1 MFPNRQHYPIRK
13 AIMKNYIAILVAS
26 GLLACFSLTAAAME
40 VEEGFVSLF
49 NGQDLTGWV
58 KRGGSA
64 EYHVEDGC
72 IVGKCVPNTPGN
84 TFMCSEDEFGDFIL
98 RLQYKFSEDG
108 NSGVQFRSAAR
119 PEGDHERVY
128 GYQYE
133 LTPDGKLTGRI
144 YDEGRRGHKH
154 GIVWLDAYTPQ
165 ERLDAAESSYRRGE
179 WNDVEIQ
186 CVGPSI
192 KTWLNGKLVVDIFD
206 SFSMKGF
213 FGLQIHAGAAG
224 SVAWK
229 NIRVKELGESKWE
242 PFFVQGDDGKYQL
255 VNAKFVLPKEW
266 SFTEDGTLHGVHS
279 ESQKKDG
286 LVISTKD
293 YDNFIARVTYRM
305 HGGNS
310 ALYFRAEETA
320 APWVLRGFQNEI
332 ANNGKDSALWHTAGI
347 IDGKTIP
354 GRGWVVTNDEF
365 VEKVRNK
372 DDQWNTTCT
381 AAYGDRLVQILNGFC
396 TSDII
401 DKECEKTGKLGLQMH
416 GGTNCEMFFRDFE
429 VMPITDRMMKLIERK

>member
-1 MFPNRQHYPIRK
+1 MTKFF
-13 AIMKNYIAILVAS
+13 V
-26 GLLACFSLTAAAME
+26 TAAAAVLLAAFGLSASAAD

-64 EYHVEDGC
+64 EYAVEDGC
-72 IVGKCVPNTPGN
+72 IIGTCVPDTPGN
-84 TFMCSEDEFGDFIL
+84 TFLCTEREFGNFVL
-98 RLQYKFSEDG
+98 KLQYKFLESG

-119 PEGDHERVY
+119 PEGDRERVY

-133 LTPDGKLTGRI
+133 LCHTGGPTGRI
-144 YDEGRRGHKH
+144 YDEGRRGHKF
-154 GIVWLDAYTPQ
+154 GVIWLDIYTPQ
-165 ERLDAAESSYRRGE
+165 ERLEAAQASYQDGD

-192 KTWLNGKLVVDIFD
+192 KTWLNGRLVVDMFD
-206 SFSMKGF
+206 GCSMKGF
-213 FGLQIHAGAAG
+213 FGLQIHSGKAGK
-224 SVAWK
+224 VAWR
-229 NIRVKELGESKWE
+229 NIRIQDLGESKWE
-242 PFFVQGDDGKYQL
+242 PFFVKGDDGKYQL
-255 VNAKFVLPKEW
+255 VDAKFVLPEEW
-266 SFTEDGTLHGVHS
+266 SFTEDGVLRGVHAKS
-279 ESQKKDG
+279 EGRDA

-310 ALYFRAEETA
+310 ALYFRAEETE

-332 ANNGKDSALWHTAGI
+332 GNSNKDSALWHTAGI
-347 IDGKTIP
+347 IDGKKIP

-365 VEKVRNK
+365 IEKVRNK
-372 DDQWNTTCT
+372 DDQWNTTST

-401 DKECEKTGKLGLQMH
+401 DEECEKTGKLGLQMH
-416 GGTNCEMFFRDFE
+416 GGADCEMFFKDFE
-429 VMPITDRMMKLIERK
+429 VMPITEDMKKLIERK

>member
-1 MFPNRQHYPIRK
+1 
-13 AIMKNYIAILVAS
+13 MKKCLIAAVAL
-26 GLLACFSLTAAAME
+26 GLLASFGLSATAADI
-40 VEEGFVSLF
+40 EEGFTSLF
-49 NGQDLTGWV
+49 NGQDLSGWV

-64 EYHVEDGC
+64 EYQVADGS
-72 IVGKCVPNTPGN
+72 IVGKCVPDTPGN
-84 TFMCSEDEFGDFIL
+84 TFLCSEKEFGNFIL
-98 RLQYKFSEDG
+98 KLQYKFLEPG

-119 PEGDHERVY
+119 PEGDRQRVY

-133 LTPDGKLTGRI
+133 MTPGGEVTGRI
-144 YDEGRRGHKH
+144 YDEGRRGHKF
-154 GIVWLDAYTPQ
+154 GVIWLDAYTPQ
-165 ERLDAAESSYRRGE
+165 DRLDAAQASAKEGD

-192 KTWLNGKLVVDIFD
+192 KTWLNGKLVVDMFD
-206 SFSMKGF
+206 SFSMTGF
-213 FGLQIHAGAAG
+213 FGLQIHAGKSG
-224 SVAWK
+224 SVAWR
-229 NIRVKELGESKWE
+229 NIRVKDLGTSQWE
-242 PFFVQGDDGKYQL
+242 PFFVKGDDGKYQL
-255 VNAKFVLPKEW
+255 VNAKFVLPEEW
-266 SFTEDGTLHGVHS
+266 SFTEEGVLHGRHS
-279 ESQKKDG
+279 KDQKKDG
-286 LVISTKD
+286 LVISDKD

-310 ALYFRAEETA
+310 ALYFRAAETE

-332 ANNGKDSALWHTAGI
+332 ANGGKDSALWHTAGI
-347 IDGKTIP
+347 VDGKTIP
-354 GRGWVVTNDEF
+354 GRGWVVANDEF

-416 GGTNCEMFFRDFE
+416 GGTDCEMFFKDFE
-429 VMPITDRMMKLIERK
+429 VMPITEDMRKLIERQ

>member
-1 MFPNRQHYPIRK
+1 MRK
-13 AIMKNYIAILVAS
+13 FFAAAMAI
-26 GLLACFSLTAAAME
+26 GLLAPFGLTASAAD
-40 VEEGFVSLF
+40 VEDGFVSLF
-49 NGQDLTGWV
+49 NGRDLAGWV

-64 EYHVEDGC
+64 EYQVENGS

-84 TFMCSEDEFGDFIL
+84 TFLCTEKEFGNYIL
-98 RLQYKFSEDG
+98 KLQYKFLEAG

-119 PEGDHERVY
+119 PEGDHQRVY

-133 LTPDGKLTGRI
+133 MCPGGDLTGRI
-144 YDEGRRGHKH
+144 YDEGRRGHKF

-165 ERLDAAESSYRRGE
+165 DRLDTAQASCKEGE

-192 KTWLNGKLVVDIFD
+192 KTWLNGNLVVDMFD

-213 FGLQIHAGAAG
+213 FGLQIHAGKSG
-224 SVAWK
+224 SVAWR
-229 NIRVKELGESKWE
+229 NIRVKDLGESKWE
-242 PFFVQGDDGKYQL
+242 PFFVKGDDGKYQL
-255 VNAKFVLPKEW
+255 AGAKFVLPEEW
-266 SFTEDGTLHGVHS
+266 SFTEDGVLCGVHS
-279 ESQKKDG
+279 KSQGKDG

-310 ALYFRAEETA
+310 AMYFRAEETS

-347 IDGKTIP
+347 VDGKMVP

-381 AAYGDRLVQILNGFC
+381 AAYGDRLVQTLNGFC
-396 TSDII
+396 TSDIV
-401 DKECEKTGKLGLQMH
+401 DEACEKTGKLGLQMH
-416 GGTNCEMFFRDFE
+416 GGADCEMFFKDLE
-429 VMPITDRMMKLIERK
+429 VMPITEDMMKLIERK

>member
-1 MFPNRQHYPIRK
+1 
-13 AIMKNYIAILVAS
+13 MKKCLIAIAVL
-26 GLLACFSLTAAAME
+26 GLLASSGLSAPAADI
-40 VEEGFVSLF
+40 EEGFTSLF
-49 NGQDLTGWV
+49 NGQDLSGWV

-64 EYHVEDGC
+64 EYHVADGS
-72 IVGKCVPNTPGN
+72 IVGKCVPDTPGN
-84 TFMCSEDEFGDFIL
+84 TFLCSEKEFGNFIL
-98 RLQYKFSEDG
+98 RLQYRFLEPG

-119 PEGDHERVY
+119 PEGDRERVY

-133 LTPDGKLTGRI
+133 MTPGGDSTGRI
-144 YDEGRRGHKH
+144 YDEGRRGHKF
-154 GIVWLDAYTPQ
+154 GVIWLDAYTPQ
-165 ERLDAAESSYRRGE
+165 DRLDAAQASAKEGE

-192 KTWLNGKLVVDIFD
+192 KTWLNGKLVVDMFD
-206 SFSMKGF
+206 SFSMTGF
-213 FGLQIHAGAAG
+213 FGLQIHAGKSG
-224 SVAWK
+224 SVAWR
-229 NIRVKELGESKWE
+229 NIRVKDLGTSQWE
-242 PFFVQGDDGKYQL
+242 PFFVKGDDGKYQL
-255 VNAKFVLPKEW
+255 AGAKFVLPEEW
-266 SFTEDGTLHGVHS
+266 SFTEDGVLHGQHS
-279 ESQKKDG
+279 KDQKRDG
-286 LVISTKD
+286 LVISEKD

-310 ALYFRAEETA
+310 ALYFRAAETE

-347 IDGKTIP
+347 VDGKTIP

-381 AAYGDRLVQILNGFC
+381 AAYGDRLVQMLNGFC

-416 GGTNCEMFFRDFE
+416 GGTDCEMFFKDFE
-429 VMPITDRMMKLIERK
+429 VMPITEDMRKLIERQ

>member
-1 MFPNRQHYPIRK
+1 
-13 AIMKNYIAILVAS
+13 MKKCLIAVAVL
-26 GLLACFSLTAAAME
+26 GLLAWSGLSAPAADI
-40 VEEGFVSLF
+40 EEGFTSLF
-49 NGQDLTGWV
+49 NGQDLSGWV

-64 EYHVEDGC
+64 EYHVADGS
-72 IVGKCVPNTPGN
+72 IVGKCVPDTPGN
-84 TFMCSEDEFGDFIL
+84 TFLCSEKEFGNFIL
-98 RLQYKFSEDG
+98 KLQYRFLEPG

-119 PEGDHERVY
+119 PEGDRERVY

-133 LTPDGKLTGRI
+133 MTPGGDSTGRI
-144 YDEGRRGHKH
+144 YDEGRRGHKF
-154 GIVWLDAYTPQ
+154 GVIWLDAYTPQ
-165 ERLDAAESSYRRGE
+165 DRLDAAQASAKEGE

-206 SFSMKGF
+206 SFSMTGF
-213 FGLQIHAGAAG
+213 FGLQIHAGKSG
-224 SVAWK
+224 SVAWR
-229 NIRVKELGESKWE
+229 NIRVKDLGTSQWE
-242 PFFVQGDDGKYQL
+242 PFFVKGDDGKYQL
-255 VNAKFVLPKEW
+255 AGAKFVLPEEW
-266 SFTEDGTLHGVHS
+266 SFTEDGVLHGQHS
-279 ESQKKDG
+279 KDQKKDG
-286 LVISTKD
+286 LVISEKD

-310 ALYFRAEETA
+310 ALYFRAAETE

-347 IDGKTIP
+347 VDGKTIP

-381 AAYGDRLVQILNGFC
+381 AAYGDRLVQMLNGFC

-416 GGTNCEMFFRDFE
+416 GGTDCEMFFKDFE
-429 VMPITDRMMKLIERK
+429 VMPITEDMRKLIERQ

>member
-1 MFPNRQHYPIRK
+1 
-13 AIMKNYIAILVAS
+13 MKKCLIAVAVL
-26 GLLACFSLTAAAME
+26 GLLASFGLSALAADI
-40 VEEGFVSLF
+40 EEGFTSLF
-49 NGQDLTGWV
+49 NGQDLSGWV

-64 EYHVEDGC
+64 EYHVADGS
-72 IVGKCVPNTPGN
+72 IVGKCVPDTPGN
-84 TFMCSEDEFGDFIL
+84 TFLCSEKEFGNFIL
-98 RLQYKFSEDG
+98 KLQYKFLEPG

-119 PEGDHERVY
+119 PEGDRERVY

-133 LTPDGKLTGRI
+133 MTPGGESTGRI
-144 YDEGRRGHKH
+144 YDEGRRGHKF
-154 GIVWLDAYTPQ
+154 GVIWLDAYTPQ
-165 ERLDAAESSYRRGE
+165 DRLDAARASVKEGE

-192 KTWLNGKLVVDIFD
+192 KTWLNGKLVVDMFD
-206 SFSMKGF
+206 SFSMTGF
-213 FGLQIHAGAAG
+213 FGLQIHAGKSG
-224 SVAWK
+224 SVAWR
-229 NIRVKELGESKWE
+229 NIRVKDLGTSQWE
-242 PFFVQGDDGKYQL
+242 PFFVKGDDGKYQL
-255 VNAKFVLPKEW
+255 AGARFVLPEEW
-266 SFTEDGTLHGVHS
+266 SFTEDGVLHGQHS
-279 ESQKKDG
+279 KDQKKDG
-286 LVISTKD
+286 LVISEKD

-310 ALYFRAEETA
+310 ALYFRAAETE

-332 ANNGKDSALWHTAGI
+332 ANSGKDSALWHTAGI

-354 GRGWVVTNDEF
+354 GRGWVVSNDEF

-381 AAYGDRLVQILNGFC
+381 AAYGDRLVQMLNGFC

-416 GGTNCEMFFRDFE
+416 GGTDCEMFFKDFE
-429 VMPITDRMMKLIERK
+429 VMPITEDMRKLIERQ

>member
-1 MFPNRQHYPIRK
+1 MRRY
-13 AIMKNYIAILVAS
+13 YVAAAS
-26 GLLACFSLTAAAME
+26 IVLLAACCLTASAAD
-40 VEEGFVSLF
+40 VEDGFRSLF

-64 EYHVEDGC
+64 EYQAKDGC
-72 IVGKCVPNTPGN
+72 IIGTCVPDTPGN
-84 TFMCSEDEFGDFIL
+84 TFLCTEAEYGNFIL
-98 RLQYKFSEDG
+98 KLQFRFLEPG

-119 PEGDHERVY
+119 PQGDGERVY

-133 LTPDGKLTGRI
+133 LCPSAVPTGRI
-144 YDEGRRGHKH
+144 YDEGRRGHKF
-154 GIVWLDAYTPQ
+154 GVIWLDAYTPQ
-165 ERLDAAESSYRRGE
+165 ERLDASQASYKPGE

-192 KTWLNGKLVVDIFD
+192 KTWLNGHLVVDMFD
-206 SFSMKGF
+206 GWSLKGF
-213 FGLQIHAGAAG
+213 LALQVHAGKAG
-224 SVAWK
+224 SIAWR
-229 NIRVKELGESKWE
+229 NIRIKDLGESQWE
-242 PFFVQGDDGKYQL
+242 PFFVKGDDGQYQL
-255 VNAKFVLPKEW
+255 VNAKFVLPQEW
-266 SFTEDGTLHGVHS
+266 SFLEDGVLRGLHTKS
-279 ESQKKDG
+279 EGRDG

-320 APWVLRGFQNEI
+320 SPWVLRGFQNEI
-332 ANNGKDSALWHTAGI
+332 ANGPRDSALWHTAGI
-347 IDGKTIP
+347 IDGKMIP

-381 AAYGDRLVQILNGFC
+381 AAFGDRLVQILNGFC

-401 DKECEKTGKLGLQMH
+401 DEQCEKTGKLGLQMH
-416 GGTNCEMFFRDFE
+416 GGADCEMFFKDFE
-429 VMPITDRMMKLIERK
+429 VLPITEEMKQLIERK

>member
-1 MFPNRQHYPIRK
+1 MWRKDSFPSSTARTLPAGSNAAGPRSTKSR
-13 AIMKNYIAILVAS
+13 
-26 GLLACFSLTAAAME
+26 TAASSGNA
-40 VEEGFVSLF
+40 
-49 NGQDLTGWV
+49 
-58 KRGGSA
+58 
-64 EYHVEDGC
+64 C
-72 IVGKCVPNTPGN
+72 PNTPNN
-84 TFMCSEDEFGDFIL
+84 TFLCTEKEFGNFIL
-98 RLQYKFSEDG
+98 RLQYKFLEPG
-108 NSGVQFRSAAR
+108 NSGVQFRSSAR
-119 PEGDHERVY
+119 PEGDHQRVY

-133 LTPDGKLTGRI
+133 MTPGGDTTGRI
-144 YDEGRRGHKH
+144 YDEGRRGHKF
-154 GIVWLDAYTPQ
+154 GIIWLDAYTPQ
-165 ERLDAAESSYRRGE
+165 ERLDAAQASCKEGE

-192 KTWLNGKLVVDIFD
+192 KTWLNGKPVVDIFD

-213 FGLQIHAGAAG
+213 FGLQIHAGTSG
-224 SVAWK
+224 SVAWR
-229 NIRVKELGESKWE
+229 NIRVKDLGASEWE
-242 PFFVQGDDGKYQL
+242 PFFVKGDDGKYGL
-255 VNAKFVLPKEW
+255 VGARFVLPDEW
-266 SFTEDGTLHGVHS
+266 SFTEDGVLHGVHS
-279 ESQKKDG
+279 KNQEKDG

-347 IDGKTIP
+347 VDGKMVP

-381 AAYGDRLVQILNGFC
+381 AAYGDRLVQTLNGFC
-396 TSDII
+396 TSDIV
-401 DKECEKTGKLGLQMH
+401 DKACEKTGKLGLQMH
-416 GGTNCEMFFRDFE
+416 GGTDCEMFFKDFE
-429 VMPITDRMMKLIERK
+429 VMPITEDMMQLIERK

>member
-1 MFPNRQHYPIRK
+1 
-13 AIMKNYIAILVAS
+13 MKKLITATIVF
-26 GLLACFSLTAAAME
+26 GLSAFFGLTASAADSE
-40 VEEGFVSLF
+40 QGFVSLF
-49 NGQDLTGWV
+49 NGQDLSGWV

-64 EYHVEDGC
+64 EYQVDDGC

-84 TFMCSEDEFGDFIL
+84 TFLCTEQEFGNFIL
-98 RLQYKFSEDG
+98 KLQYKFLEPG

-119 PEGDHERVY
+119 PEGDHQRVY

-133 LTPDGKLTGRI
+133 ISPGGSTTGRI
-144 YDEGRRGHKH
+144 YDEGRRGHKFDV
-154 GIVWLDAYTPQ
+154 IWLDAHTPQ
-165 ERLDAAESSYRRGE
+165 DRLDAAEAGCKPGE
-179 WNDVEIQ
+179 WNDIEIQ

-192 KTWLNGKLVVDIFD
+192 KTWLNGNLVVDMFD
-206 SFSMKGF
+206 SISMKGF
-213 FGLQIHAGAAG
+213 FGLQIHSGTSG
-224 SVAWK
+224 SVAWR
-229 NIRVKELGESKWE
+229 NIRVKDLGESKWE
-242 PFFVQGDDGKYQL
+242 PFFVKGDDGKYKL
-255 VNAKFVLPKEW
+255 VDAKFVLPEEW
-266 SFTEDGTLHGVHS
+266 SFTADGILHGVHAKN
-279 ESQKKDG
+279 QKKDG
-286 LVISTKD
+286 LVISIKD

-310 ALYFRAEETA
+310 ALYFRAEETT

-347 IDGKTIP
+347 IDGKMVP

-365 VEKVRNK
+365 IEKVRNK

-401 DKECEKTGKLGLQMH
+401 DEACEKTGKLGLQMH
-416 GGTNCEMFFRDFE
+416 GGTDCEMFFKDFE
-429 VMPITDRMMKLIERK
+429 VMPITKDMMKLIKRK

>member
-1 MFPNRQHYPIRK
+1 MSRFC
-13 AIMKNYIAILVAS
+13 VAAVS
-26 GLLACFSLTAAAME
+26 IVLWAACGLTAAAVE
-40 VEEGFVSLF
+40 VEEGFTSLF

-64 EYHVEDGC
+64 EYRAEDGC
-72 IVGKCVPNTPGN
+72 IIGTCVPNTPGN
-84 TFMCSEDEFGDFIL
+84 TFLCSEQEFGNFIL
-98 RLQYKFSEDG
+98 KLQFRFLEAG

-119 PEGDHERVY
+119 PEGDRQRVY

-133 LTPDGKLTGRI
+133 LCPSAVPTGRI
-144 YDEGRRGHKH
+144 YDEGRRGHKF
-154 GIVWLDAYTPQ
+154 GVVWLDAYTPQ
-165 ERLDAAESSYRRGE
+165 ERLDASKASYRAGE

-192 KTWLNGKLVVDIFD
+192 KTWLNGHLVVDMFD
-206 SFSMKGF
+206 GCSLKGF
-213 FGLQIHAGAAG
+213 FGLQVHAGNAG
-224 SVAWK
+224 TIAWK
-229 NIRVKELGESKWE
+229 NIRVKDLGESQWE
-242 PFFVQGDDGKYQL
+242 PFFVKGDDGQYQL
-255 VNAKFVLPKEW
+255 AQAKFVLPQEW
-266 SFTEDGTLHGVHS
+266 SFLEDGVLRGLHSKS
-279 ESQKKDG
+279 EGRDG
-286 LVISTKD
+286 LVISTRD

-310 ALYFRAEETA
+310 ALYFRAEETE

-332 ANNGKDSALWHTAGI
+332 ANGSRDSALWHTAGI

-354 GRGWVVTNDEF
+354 GRGWVVMNDEF
-365 VEKVRNK
+365 IDKVRNK

-401 DKECEKTGKLGLQMH
+401 DPLCEKTGKLGLQMH
-416 GGTNCEMFFRDFE
+416 GGADCEMFFKDFE
-429 VMPITDRMMKLIERK
+429 VLPITAEMRKLIERE